1 VPILADTCILNRWQT
16 LSWIDWKFLIE
27 INCCSL
33 RQSRDDFT
41 AAAAPYR
48 KPKTADRARAI
59 LHLLVMFVA
68 DIT

>member
-1 VPILADTCILNRWQT
+1 MPRFNAFRST
-16 LSWIDWKFLIE
+16 
-27 INCCSL
+27 L